1 MVRSAGLLAVAIAA
15 LVACNATSTST
26 PAASRTSQGVP
37 AGWQVVS
44 RQGTSEV
51 AGVGKSVSGEGFRI
65 ALPAHWTVGDLQR
78 DQMLERYRSSDPASA
93 GSLSEADALKWIDSF
108 RLVAT
113 GISADADRLPA
124 ELQVRSVWIDAAVTL
139 SNFEHDQRGAYEQ
152 SLGAVLVR
160 SQRTQLG
167 KQEAQM
173 MQLRFQSGSAQ
184 LWVTAF
190 LLVRG
195 REVWTLEFYA
205 PADGMDRLYS
215 VFDEIA
221 ATFLFI

>member
-15 LVACNATSTST
+15 LVACTATAT
-26 PAASRTSQGVP
+26 PAPNRPSQAAP
-37 AGWQVVS
+37 AGWQVVT

-65 ALPAHWTVGDLQR
+65 ALPTHWAVRDLQR
-78 DQMLERYRSSDPASA
+78 EQVLEKFRTDPA
-93 GSLSEADALKWIDSF
+93 GSFSEAETLKWLDSF
-108 RLVAT
+108 RLLAT
-113 GISADADRLPA
+113 GTTVDADHLPA

-139 SNFEHDQRGAYEQ
+139 GNFEHDQRGVYERD
-152 SLGAVLVR
+152 LGAVLVR

-167 KQEAQM
+167 KQEAQV
-173 MQLRFQSGSAQ
+173 MQLRFDSGSEHMW
-184 LWVTAF
+184 LTAF
-190 LLVRG
+190 LLIRA

>member
-1 MVRSAGLLAVAIAA
+1 
-15 LVACNATSTST
+15 
-26 PAASRTSQGVP
+26 VP

-44 RQGTSEV
+44 RQGSSEV
-51 AGVGKSVSGEGFRI
+51 AGVAKSVAGEGFRI
-65 ALPAHWTVGDLQR
+65 ALPAHWAVRDLQR
-78 DQMLERYRSSDPASA
+78 EQILERYRTSSDPAIAASF
-93 GSLSEADALKWIDSF
+93 SEAEALKWLDSF
-108 RLVAT
+108 RLLAT
-113 GISADADRLPA
+113 GITVDADRLPA

-139 SNFEHDQRGAYEQ
+139 GKFEHDQRGIYERD
-152 SLGAVLVR
+152 LGAVLVR

-167 KQEAQM
+167 KQEAQV
-173 MQLRFQSGSAQ
+173 MQVRFDSGSEEMW
-184 LWVTAF
+184 LTAF
-190 LLVRG
+190 LLIRA